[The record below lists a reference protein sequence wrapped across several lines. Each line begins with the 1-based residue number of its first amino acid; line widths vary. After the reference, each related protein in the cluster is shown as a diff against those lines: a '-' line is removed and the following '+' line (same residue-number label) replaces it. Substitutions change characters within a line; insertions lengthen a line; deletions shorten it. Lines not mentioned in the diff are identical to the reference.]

1 MEYYYSTKER
11 TVCDVKI
18 EIISFVVDGSV
29 KLTIPPNDGQS
40 TVVNLGKKQKWCS
53 LWCRR
58 SQVLPDTSGQDNF
71 QIRVVY
77 GHYTTRG
84 VQFVPIGMA
93 TVCLRTFP
101 AKTTKILPTRNS
113 SILMMS
119 ASEYLFLE

>member
-84 VQFVPIGMA
+84 GTIRTHWNGD
-93 TVCLRTFP
+93 CLPEDFSGKNHENI
-101 AKTTKILPTRNS
+101 AD
-113 SILMMS
+113 
-119 ASEYLFLE
+119 